1 MFFEFRRGW
10 YREANAGSAALEYY
24 RVLRSVRRTKALA
37 RHCLT
42 RCRHCG
48 IFLLT
53 HRRNHRRLDLAICPF
68 GCREAHDREQS
79 NQRSLAYY
87 RKHPERKRALN
98 QKRYLVSS
106 SGSGP
111 APSEVPDTPLPTSAE
126 TSEQR
131 EGSESATPNTEER
144 PLPQCPPELAE
155 VLPKTQDPEVMRHVR
170 VIVSL
175 IEGRKVS
182 LEEIWQAL
190 LHFWRQRTIGHRRKI
205 DHTVAWLNANPP

>member
-1 MFFEFRRGW
+1 VL
-10 YREANAGSAALEYY
+10 AYY

-53 HRRNHRRLDLAICPF
+53 HRRNHRRLHLASCPF
-68 GCREAHDREQS
+68 GCREAHEREQS
-79 NQRSLAYY
+79 KQRSLAYY
-87 RKHPERKRALN
+87 REHPDKKRALN

-106 SGSGP
+106 SGPSP
-111 APSEVPDTPLPTSAE
+111 ASTEEGCDTPLSACAE
-126 TSEQR
+126 TSEEQPQ
-131 EGSESATPNTEER
+131 GSESTTSNTDR
-144 PLPQCPPELAE
+144 CPVPQCPPELAE
-155 VLPKTQDPEVMRHVR
+155 VLPKAQDPEVMRHVR
-170 VIVSL
+170 VVVTL